1 MKGEEW
7 LYHGQIC
14 EWRQAGCEHGLSQLE
29 LKGNDDF
36 YKDKGRSVTLDQ

>member
-1 MKGEEW
+1 MGGVDSSWTDLES
-7 LYHGQIC
+7 GD
-14 EWRQAGCEHGLSQLE
+14 RQDVVNSLSQLE